1 MTRRPFEKIKD
12 IDDTKSLWKIA
23 VRVKDLWVVR
33 HGKTNNQ
40 HFEMVVCDEL
50 GDEIQV
56 TVPSDL
62 NDKFKTQF
70 TLHQTCTLQ
79 NFSVEHNKFSIKAT
93 PHSFKLI
100 ITAGTLIEDVNQHKI
115 AAPGYK
121 FKDFSDITNG
131 KVPSDLLID
140 VIGNFHELGYT
151 QLVPGGRKLQVNFKL
166 KDLTG
171 NILNVT
177 LWEDFALQFSNYN
190 KRRTD
195 WGPTIVLIH
204 NAKIKEATDAYEL
217 GISNVWNGTQLFINA
232 DLPDIIQFKSGLNVD
247 EGSASQSQQLSSQS
261 QMLTQ
266 STSLTQHSS
275 GDRFLNNALIL
286 PLSEVLKLTEPT
298 ICLTVVNTLKIN
310 PSKFGWY
317 YKLCSQC
324 PRAAKGASLPLR
336 CDKDHE
342 THVINLR
349 YKLDLDVEYQGV
361 KTVFVF
367 WDRECNELIG
377 KTAADLHAEMVEAG
391 VTNPLE
397 YPLDVDNCTRRKL
410 ACRIKLQPNFN
421 NYSVQA
427 VKVDEEVIKKIEA
440 QFPINEETF
449 KLANAPTPE
458 VQDDTMDL
466 PVQSE
471 DVQVG
476 LETQDIIMPTELSA
490 SSEHDPND
498 LPATPA
504 KQSSMSPLEKN
515 VAATPSKS
523 DSQTPPKRH
532 KSTIEIP
539 EEVLN
544 ANCPTQQSSSKPTLT
559 KLRSIIKKEKCP

>member
-12 IDDTKSLWKIA
+12 IDDTKSLWRIA

-62 NDKFKTQF
+62 NEIFKTQF
-70 TLHQTCTLQ
+70 SLHQTCTLQ

-100 ITAGTLIEDVNQHKI
+100 VTAGTLIEDVNQHKI
-115 AAPGYK
+115 GAPGYK
-121 FKDFSDITNG
+121 FKDFSNITNG

-140 VIGNFHELGYT
+140 VIGSFHELGYT

-177 LWEDFALQFSNYN
+177 RWEDFALQFANYN

-195 WGPTIVLIH
+195 WGPTILLIH

-217 GISNVWNGTQLFINA
+217 GISNVWNDTQLFINV

-247 EGSASQSQQLSSQS
+247 EGSAFQSQQLSSQS
-261 QMLTQ
+261 QLLTQ

-275 GDRFLNNALIL
+275 GDRFLNNAVIL

-298 ICLTVVNTLKIN
+298 TCLTVVNTLKII

-324 PRAAKGASLPLR
+324 PRAAKGASLPLK

-342 THVINLR
+342 THVINICIF
-349 YKLDLDVEYQGV
+349 Y
-361 KTVFVF
+361 
-367 WDRECNELIG
+367 
-377 KTAADLHAEMVEAG
+377 
-391 VTNPLE
+391 
-397 YPLDVDNCTRRKL
+397 
-410 ACRIKLQPNFN
+410 
-421 NYSVQA
+421 
-427 VKVDEEVIKKIEA
+427 IKK
-440 QFPINEETF
+440 
-449 KLANAPTPE
+449 
-458 VQDDTMDL
+458 
-466 PVQSE
+466 
-471 DVQVG
+471 
-476 LETQDIIMPTELSA
+476 
-490 SSEHDPND
+490 
-498 LPATPA
+498 
-504 KQSSMSPLEKN
+504 
-515 VAATPSKS
+515 
-523 DSQTPPKRH
+523 
-532 KSTIEIP
+532 
-539 EEVLN
+539 
-544 ANCPTQQSSSKPTLT
+544 
-559 KLRSIIKKEKCP
+559 

>member
-12 IDDTKSLWKIA
+12 IDDTKSLWRIA

-50 GDEIQV
+50 GDE
-56 TVPSDL
+56 
-62 NDKFKTQF
+62 FKTQF
-70 TLHQTCTLQ
+70 TLNQTCTLQ

-204 NAKIKEATDAYEL
+204 NAKIKEATDVYEL

-247 EGSASQSQQLSSQS
+247 EGSGSQSQ
-261 QMLTQ
+261 
-266 STSLTQHSS
+266 
-275 GDRFLNNALIL
+275 FLNNALIL
-286 PLSEVLKLTEPT
+286 PLPEVLKLTEPT
-298 ICLTVVNTLKIN
+298 TCLTVVNTLKII

-342 THVINLR
+342 THAINLR

-367 WDRECNELIG
+367 WDRECNEDRL
-377 KTAADLHAEMVEAG
+377 
-391 VTNPLE
+391 
-397 YPLDVDNCTRRKL
+397 
-410 ACRIKLQPNFN
+410 
-421 NYSVQA
+421 
-427 VKVDEEVIKKIEA
+427 
-440 QFPINEETF
+440 
-449 KLANAPTPE
+449 
-458 VQDDTMDL
+458 
-466 PVQSE
+466 
-471 DVQVG
+471 
-476 LETQDIIMPTELSA
+476 
-490 SSEHDPND
+490 
-498 LPATPA
+498 
-504 KQSSMSPLEKN
+504 
-515 VAATPSKS
+515 
-523 DSQTPPKRH
+523 
-532 KSTIEIP
+532 
-539 EEVLN
+539 
-544 ANCPTQQSSSKPTLT
+544 SSSHTKFHLT
-559 KLRSIIKKEKCP
+559 YY

>member
-12 IDDTKSLWKIA
+12 IDDTKSLWRIA

-177 LWEDFALQFSNYN
+177 LWEDFAL
-190 KRRTD
+190 
-195 WGPTIVLIH
+195 
-204 NAKIKEATDAYEL
+204 
-217 GISNVWNGTQLFINA
+217 
-232 DLPDIIQFKSGLNVD
+232 
-247 EGSASQSQQLSSQS
+247 
-261 QMLTQ
+261 
-266 STSLTQHSS
+266 
-275 GDRFLNNALIL
+275 
-286 PLSEVLKLTEPT
+286 
-298 ICLTVVNTLKIN
+298 
-310 PSKFGWY
+310 
-317 YKLCSQC
+317 
-324 PRAAKGASLPLR
+324 
-336 CDKDHE
+336 
-342 THVINLR
+342 
-349 YKLDLDVEYQGV
+349 
-361 KTVFVF
+361 
-367 WDRECNELIG
+367 
-377 KTAADLHAEMVEAG
+377 
-391 VTNPLE
+391 
-397 YPLDVDNCTRRKL
+397 
-410 ACRIKLQPNFN
+410 
-421 NYSVQA
+421 
-427 VKVDEEVIKKIEA
+427 
-440 QFPINEETF
+440 
-449 KLANAPTPE
+449 
-458 VQDDTMDL
+458 
-466 PVQSE
+466 
-471 DVQVG
+471 
-476 LETQDIIMPTELSA
+476 
-490 SSEHDPND
+490 
-498 LPATPA
+498 
-504 KQSSMSPLEKN
+504 
-515 VAATPSKS
+515 
-523 DSQTPPKRH
+523 
-532 KSTIEIP
+532 
-539 EEVLN
+539 
-544 ANCPTQQSSSKPTLT
+544 
-559 KLRSIIKKEKCP
+559 